1 MRIPHTNQTNVCR
14 PDQRLPR
21 PRAGGNPGARRPSHL
36 TLLCFCLLAWGAGLP
51 AAGQADELR
60 GLMTVAGHGPER
72 PVIDTLA
79 RAFEKAHPGAA
90 VDVKWN
96 RNFHTAEM
104 VKSGKADL
112 AVTGMDDPDLTATT
126 VAWDGIAVIV
136 NFSNPVKEV
145 TSGQLRDLFSG
156 TTRSWLALDETAT
169 ENVEV
174 IRRPDDQNITAGFA
188 ASLAVPDGLSASA
201 QSLRDDQKVLSRVS
215 GRLGA
220 IGYLSLGSALQAV
233 KFGTPVRILLVDGIE
248 PGEPTVRSGRY
259 KLRRPVLFLASA
271 RPNQLRDAFV
281 AFALSP
287 AGQRIVG
294 RQFFQVSP

>member
-1 MRIPHTNQTNVCR
+1 MVTGISRWNSGPG
-14 PDQRLPR
+14 R
-21 PRAGGNPGARRPSHL
+21 PRR
-36 TLLCFCLLAWGAGLP
+36 LLSLFICLLASGAILA
-51 AAGQADELR
+51 AAGNADELR

-79 RAFEKAHPGAA
+79 RAFEKAHPGSA

-96 RNFHTAEM
+96 RNFHTAGM

-112 AVTGMDDPDLTATT
+112 AVAGMDDPDLTATT

-145 TSGQLRDLFSG
+145 TTHQLRDLFSG
-156 TTRSWLALDETAT
+156 AVGAWSVLDEQATAS
-169 ENVEV
+169 VEV
-174 IRRPDDQNITAGFA
+174 IRRPDDRNITAGFEE
-188 ASLAVPDGLSASA
+188 SLGLTDGLSKSA
-201 QSLRDDQKVLSRVS
+201 QTLRDDQKVLSRVS

-220 IGYLSLGSALQAV
+220 IGYLSLVSALEAV
-233 KFGTPVRILLVDGIE
+233 KFGTPVRILLVDGVE
-248 PGEPTVRSGRY
+248 PGEPTVRNGRY
-259 KLRRPVLFLASA
+259 KLRRPVLFLAGA

-287 AGQRIVG
+287 EGQRIIS
-294 RQFFQVSP
+294 RQFFRVSP